1 MRQTEKISNA
11 IGKMDERFVQEA
23 IAYKKRSV
31 VHRRIGRAAF
41 LVASLCL
48 ALGTAAFLHRGG
60 RPSITVYA
68 RESDQELLNG
78 KMVMMPGTINDSG
91 AMKGYPLMFY
101 VRGSGIKTI
110 RFSCRNEWISFTDW
124 TGQRENFGLSKNFTI
139 PYGEREEDYYHLVVD
154 WEPQNIIRKL
164 TDNRDMKIAGLAPEE
179 KEDAIVMEVTY
190 LDGKGETLI
199 INIYL
204 DDEGQF
210 MVSVSEYEITPSDD
224 FVFRPDDLPIGDRAE
239 TDGVNAEGQLM
250 SGTASDV
257 DATGQLMS
265 ETASGMAAEDNEI
278 ETVTL
283 SEEGLAVV
291 RQAIEEYYVSMNR
304 QVIDYVRADGEV
316 AYLMTQEAYEGEVV
330 VFRVSV
336 AGSEAG
342 RYILLGS
349 QDGWEHCVVL
359 NEGY

>member
-1 MRQTEKISNA
+1 MRQTEKMSNA
-11 IGKMDERFVQEA
+11 IGKIDERFVQEV
-23 IAYKKRSV
+23 IAYKTKSV
-31 VHRRIGRAAF
+31 VPRRIRRAAL

-48 ALGTAAFLHRGG
+48 ALGTAAFLYRGG
-60 RPSITVYA
+60 KPSITVYA
-68 RESDQELLNG
+68 RESDQELMNG
-78 KMVMMPGTINDSG
+78 KMVMMPGTISDSG
-91 AMKGYPLMFY
+91 EMKGYPLMFY

-124 TGQRENFGLSKNFTI
+124 TEQRENYGFSKNFTI
-139 PYGEREEDYYHLVVD
+139 PYGEREEDYYHLVVN

-164 TDNRDMKIAGLAPEE
+164 TDDRDMKIADLAPEE

-199 INIYL
+199 INITL

-210 MVSVSEYEITPSDD
+210 MVSVGEYEITPSDD
-224 FVFRPDDLPIGDRAE
+224 FVFRPDDLPVGYRAE
-239 TDGVNAEGQLM
+239 TDGIEAGQLS
-250 SGTASDV
+250 SGTATDI
-257 DATGQLMS
+257 DAAGQPSS
-265 ETASGMAAEDNEI
+265 ETTSGMAAENNETV
-278 ETVTL
+278 TVTL
-283 SEEGLAVV
+283 SEEGLATVD
-291 RQAIEEYYVSMNR
+291 QAIKEYYVSINR
-304 QVIDYVRADGEV
+304 QVIDYVRADEEV
-316 AYLMTQEAYEGEVV
+316 AYLTTQEAYEGEVV
-330 VFRVSV
+330 AFRVFV